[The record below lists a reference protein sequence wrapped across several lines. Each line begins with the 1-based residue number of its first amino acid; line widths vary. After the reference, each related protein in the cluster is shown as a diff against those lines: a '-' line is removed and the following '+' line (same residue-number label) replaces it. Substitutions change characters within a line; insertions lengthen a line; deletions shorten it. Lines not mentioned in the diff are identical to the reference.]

1 MFGCLKR
8 LALRL
13 RGKRN
18 PECDVPLADY
28 SVLAAIWDNEDDA
41 AYDDL

>member
-13 RGKRN
+13 RGKRD
-18 PECDVPLADY
+18 PECPVVWGDP

-41 AYDDL
+41 RYDDL